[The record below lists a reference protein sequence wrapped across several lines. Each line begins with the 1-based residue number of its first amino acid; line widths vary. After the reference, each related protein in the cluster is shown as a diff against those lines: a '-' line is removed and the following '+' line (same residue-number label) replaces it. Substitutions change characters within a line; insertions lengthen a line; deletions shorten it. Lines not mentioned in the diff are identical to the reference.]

1 MKAMNT
7 PTVLKRIVA
16 RKLEE
21 IAARQVAVPVPVLL
35 EQIVANSIGEWA
47 PRGFTQAMLDKV
59 AAGESAVIAEV
70 KKASPSKGVIRVDF
84 DPAQIAKSYE
94 DGGATC
100 MSVLTDA
107 DFFQGSE
114 AYLREARAACK
125 LPVIRKDFIVD
136 PYQVYEAR
144 AIGADCILLIV
155 ACLEDEQMQDLAELA
170 QDLGMDVLVES
181 HDAEELERA
190 LTLSTPLIGINNRN
204 LHTFDLTLQTTFDLL
219 QKIPQ
224 DRLVITESGI
234 HTPADVA
241 LMREQNVNAF
251 LVGESFM
258 RAEQPGVKL
267 AELFA

>member
-1 MKAMNT
+1 MST
-7 PTVLKRIVA
+7 PTILKRIVA

-21 IAARQVAVPVPVLL
+21 VAERQAQVPVSELL
-35 EQIVANSIGEWA
+35 PTIVANSVGPMA
-47 PRGFTQAMLDKV
+47 PRGFCQAMLDKV
-59 AAGESAVIAEV
+59 ASGQPAVIAEA
-70 KKASPSKGVIRVDF
+70 KKASPSKGVIREDF
-84 DPAQIAKSYE
+84 DPAQIAKSYAA
-94 DGGATC
+94 GGATC
-100 MSVLTDA
+100 LSVLTDA

-114 AYLREARAACK
+114 DYLRAARGACD

-155 ACLEDEQMQDLAELA
+155 ACLEDAQMQDLAELA
-170 QDLGMDVLVES
+170 EDLGMDVLVES

-190 LTLSTPLIGINNRN
+190 LQLTTPLIGINNRN

-219 QKIPQ
+219 AMIP
-224 DRLVITESGI
+224 DERLVITESGI

-241 LMREQNVNAF
+241 IMQERKVNAF

-258 RAEQPGVKL
+258 RAADPGAKL
-267 AELFA
+267 AELFT